1 MESIFCGSG
10 MKGSGV
16 KVLCADTAPD
26 IIAMTTAKKVDL
38 HIRVSPFCPNGSQNF
53 PQPEGEGNTACTKR
67 LVNERVFASPSPQST
82 LETNRRTRESA
93 GFGNSAISG
102 LVAAACFALA

>member
-38 HIRVSPFCPNGSQNF
+38 HIRVSPFCSNGSQNF
-53 PQPEGEGNTACTKR
+53 PQPQGARKDFPTVGSRFLSKSGAGVR
-67 LVNERVFASPSPQST
+67 LSLHPRF
-82 LETNRRTRESA
+82 
-93 GFGNSAISG
+93 
-102 LVAAACFALA
+102 

>member
-16 KVLCADTAPD
+16 KVLCADTAPG

-38 HIRVSPFCPNGSQNF
+38 HIRVSPFRPNGSQNF
-53 PQPEGEGNTACTKR
+53 PQPLRAHK
-67 LVNERVFASPSPQST
+67 
-82 LETNRRTRESA
+82 
-93 GFGNSAISG
+93 GFP
-102 LVAAACFALA
+102 